1 MALHFAGC
9 CHPLPGDR
17 IVGIVNTGRGVTI
30 HAIDCKMLET
40 FADEPERWLD
50 IAWEQDADDSRMHT
64 GRISAIVANEPGTL
78 SQLSAVIAKN
88 QGNIANL
95 KFTDRSTAFVEM
107 MLDIEVRDLRHL
119 TNIVAALRA
128 NPAVTSVD
136 RTRL

>member
-1 MALHFAGC
+1 
-9 CHPLPGDR
+9 
-17 IVGIVNTGRGVTI
+17 
-30 HAIDCKMLET
+30 
-40 FADEPERWLD
+40 
-50 IAWEQDADDSRMHT
+50 MHT
-64 GRISAIVANEPGTL
+64 GRISATVANEPGTL

-88 QGNIANL
+88 EGNIANL
-95 KFTDRSTAFVEM
+95 KFMDRSTAFVEM